1 MASSLLLPLS
11 TPSSPF
17 TFIDNSAAK
26 SSFFH
31 GTTKLFP
38 SFPKTTNKVERRW
51 KNDGKNLKRV
61 CFFEIKSRNMKKLGF
76 LHLGVDLFIAFY
88 VIDVVMDNYKSAP
101 KHLYGLSPS
110 QMDMFMTED
119 NPIRQQSERVTEESI
134 SSAKNYLD
142 QGGMWS
148 HSSMGNNGPAK
159 YSMSV
164 SMYRGG
170 GRGAGRPRTAPPDLP
185 SLLLDAR
192 ICYLGMPIVPAVA
205 ELLVAQFM
213 WLDYDNPKK
222 PIYLYINSSGTQNEK
237 NETVGSETEA
247 YSIADMIS
255 YVKSDVYT
263 VNCGMAYGQAAM
275 LLSLGTKGYRALQ
288 PNSSTPTIFL
298 YNTLISSLT
307 HNNQIHLALSL
318 YNRILNN
325 HTLQPNTFTFPSLFK
340 ACASHPS
347 YLHYGPPLHTHLFKF
362 IEQPFDHF
370 IQSSLLNFYAKYGK
384 LNVSASLFSQI
395 TQPDLATW
403 NTMLAAYANSADSD
417 MSLEALHLFNH
428 MRLGSQIRPN
438 EVTLVALI
446 TACSNLSALPQG
458 AWLHCYVLRNNL
470 KLNRF
475 VGTALVDMYSK
486 CACLKL
492 AYQLFDEL
500 SERDT
505 FCYNAMIGGFAI
517 NGHGHEALKLYRNMK
532 LEGLLPDAATFVVT
546 MFACSHVGLVED
558 GLQIFKSIK
567 EVHGMEPTL
576 DHYGCLIDLL
586 CRAGRLKEAEE
597 KLAEMPMKPNAVSWR
612 SLLGAARLHRNINI
626 GEVALKHLIELEP
639 ETSGNYVLL
648 SNMYASIGRW
658 NDVKR
663 VRMMMKD
670 HGVKKLPGSSL
681 VEINGTMHEFLT
693 CDKTHPCSEEIY
705 LKIVEINRRLRDYGY
720 KARTSDVLLDVEEE
734 DKEGVLSYHSER
746 LAIAFALIAS
756 ASTLPIRIIK
766 NLRVCGDCHDIT
778 KLISAAYQR
787 DIIVRDRN
795 RFHHFHDGTCSCLD
809 YW

>member
-1 MASSLLLPLS
+1 MKSKTPIFWHPILETLQKCNTLKTLKKTHAQMLTTGLSLNTYPLS
-11 TPSSPF
+11 
-17 TFIDNSAAK
+17 
-26 SSFFH
+26 
-31 GTTKLFP
+31 
-38 SFPKTTNKVERRW
+38 
-51 KNDGKNLKRV
+51 
-61 CFFEIKSRNMKKLGF
+61 
-76 LHLGVDLFIAFY
+76 HLL
-88 VIDVVMDNYKSAP
+88 
-101 KHLYGLSPS
+101 
-110 QMDMFMTED
+110 T
-119 NPIRQQSERVTEESI
+119 
-134 SSAKNYLD
+134 
-142 QGGMWS
+142 
-148 HSSMGNNGPAK
+148 
-159 YSMSV
+159 
-164 SMYRGG
+164 
-170 GRGAGRPRTAPPDLP
+170 
-185 SLLLDAR
+185 
-192 ICYLGMPIVPAVA
+192 
-205 ELLVAQFM
+205 
-213 WLDYDNPKK
+213 
-222 PIYLYINSSGTQNEK
+222 
-237 NETVGSETEA
+237 
-247 YSIADMIS
+247 IS
-255 YVKSDVYT
+255 YKFSLTYALT
-263 VNCGMAYGQAAM
+263 VFNCIP
-275 LLSLGTKGYRALQ
+275 S
-288 PNSSTPTIFL
+288 PTIFL

-307 HNNQIHLALSL
+307 HNNQTHLALSL

-362 IEQPFDHF
+362 IQQPFDHF

-395 TQPDLATW
+395 NQPDLATW
-403 NTMLAAYANSADSD
+403 NTMLAAYTNSSDSD

-486 CACLKL
+486 CGSLNL

-517 NGHGHEALKLYRNMK
+517 NGHGHEALELYRNMK

-546 MFACSHVGLVED
+546 MFACSHVGFVEE
-558 GLQIFKSIK
+558 GLQIFDTIK
-567 EVHGMEPTL
+567 KVHGMEPTL
-576 DHYGCLIDLL
+576 DHYGCLIDVL
-586 CRAGRLKEAEE
+586 CRAGQLKEAEE
-597 KLAEMPMKPNAVSWR
+597 RLREMPMKPNAVLWR

-639 ETSGNYVLL
+639 ESSGNYVLL

-663 VRMMMKD
+663 VRMMMKE

-693 CDKTHPCSEEIY
+693 CDKTHPYCKEIY
-705 LKIVEINRRLRDYGY
+705 SKIVEINRRLRDYGY
-720 KARTSDVLLDVEEE
+720 KARTSDVMLDVEEE

-795 RFHHFHDGTCSCLD
+795 RFHHFQDGTCSCLD